1 MSDEEEDFALG
12 VETREALD
20 SALYSYMEAVKKAL
34 DKHTDEELTAFGGEG
49 EYFRIPY
56 GEFERHQARLEVM
69 YRGLYRRAK
78 PVLDSANFS
87 GAYCFE
93 HDCDA
98 RNCREQHGD

>member
-1 MSDEEEDFALG
+1 MNDEEENLSLG

-20 SALYSYMEAVKKAL
+20 SALYSYTEAVKKAL
-34 DKHTDEELTAFGGEG
+34 SKHTDEELTALGGEG

-69 YRGLYRRAK
+69 YRGLYSSAK
-78 PVLDSANFS
+78 PVMDGSDFS
-87 GAYCFE
+87 GVYCVF

-98 RNCREQHGD
+98 KNCREQHGD